1 MFNFSSMKRLCTLS
15 IVSGALVLVSLH
27 FTGCSKTPTIDPVVD
42 LPIGVT
48 LSDQGFTASDGST
61 GHFSRTFMSGDQAGL
76 FSLFATDRLLK
87 TMFCSPS
94 TVRSGQVRRK
104 LVCLGKKPVLCTCL
118 ILLPLPVL

>member
-61 GHFSRTFMSGDQAGL
+61 GHFSRSICWYCLCWYCQPWSEWRISFVPAGI
-76 FSLFATDRLLK
+76 FANASSSMVV
-87 TMFCSPS
+87 TMLS
-94 TVRSGQVRRK
+94 TG
-104 LVCLGKKPVLCTCL
+104 
-118 ILLPLPVL
+118 